1 MTFVTSINVKCEK
14 FIFHGII
21 TFKVLPSFKEIKS
34 MLAKTLTLYYKINI
48 FILFFEKFNERT
60 KKIL

>member
-21 TFKVLPSFKEIKS
+21 KVLSSFKEIRS
-34 MLAKTLTLYYKINI
+34 MLAKIVTLYYKINI

-60 KKIL
+60 KKKIL